1 MFMEPIFWEEY
12 LKPLQNLIMQPIVFN
27 DLSITLMDAIP
38 ALHDREW
45 SMETH
50 RHPWFEFNYV
60 SEGAA
65 YTKVEDNEFLTS
77 AGQSYLIPPGT
88 FHSHRNCDHQGDNGF
103 CLRWQLE
110 KVEVMKE
117 SLNVCQ
123 SAADIIKILS
133 SHKPMC
139 INGNADV
146 LIDWVNK
153 PKSLAATQSVFIH
166 WLMSLYEICGGQD
179 LFGAYNNDHEK
190 ILVQQAIVYLTEYYA
205 HDFSVKDLANS
216 LNISYR
222 HLARIFKHITGVT
235 IVQKLNDIRINE
247 AKKLLKE
254 TDRTIR
260 EIAMVVGFQ
269 NEYYFTT
276 IFSQNSYITPSKFRS
291 KFKE

>member
-1 MFMEPIFWEEY
+1 MEPIFWDEY
-12 LKPLQNLIMQPIVFN
+12 LKPLQDLIMQPIIFN

-38 ALHDREW
+38 APHDGDW
-45 SMETH
+45 AVETH

-65 YTKVEDNEFLTS
+65 YTKLEDNEFLVS
-77 AGQSYLIPPGT
+77 VGQSFLIPPGN

-110 KVEVMKE
+110 KVEVLE
-117 SLNVCQ
+117 GSINICQ
-123 SAADIIKILS
+123 SAVDIIKVLS
-133 SHKPMC
+133 SHKPKC
-139 INGNADV
+139 IEGNADM
-146 LIDWVNK
+146 LIESLSK
-153 PKSLAATQSVFIH
+153 AKSLAAAQAAFIH
-166 WLMSLYEICGGQD
+166 WLLSLYEICGGQD
-179 LFGAYNNDHEK
+179 LNRVYNNDHEK

-205 HDFSVKDLANS
+205 HDLSVKDLANS

-235 IVQKLNDIRINE
+235 IVEKLNDIRINE
-247 AKKLLKE
+247 AKKLLKD

-260 EIAMVVGFQ
+260 EIAREVGFQ

-276 IFSQNSYITPSKFRS
+276 IFSQTSYITPSKFRS